1 MRVVIVVA
9 IIVLLVQTQK
19 SPDQFNINLD
29 LAPHLRYK

>member
-1 MRVVIVVA
+1 MREVIVIA
-9 IIVLLVQTQK
+9 IILLLVQAQK